1 LHCPMMSLPYL
12 SETKNRE
19 SIPREVP
26 YLVVPEDIRN
36 RWGTRLSGVSGVKVG
51 LTWAGSKTLRVDAK
65 RSIDPR
71 ELARLTE
78 IDGIQLISL
87 QKEKEGVKPGIL
99 DWMDEADDFM
109 DTAGL
114 IENLD
119 LIISV
124 DTAVAHLS
132 GALGKPTWLLNR
144 FQSEWRWGIGRKE
157 SDWYPSMRIFSQQ
170 QDSDW
175 RSVVSVVAAE
185 LGLIAS
191 N

>member
-1 LHCPMMSLPYL
+1 
-12 SETKNRE
+12 
-19 SIPREVP
+19 
-26 YLVVPEDIRN
+26 
-36 RWGTRLSGVSGVKVG
+36 
-51 LTWAGSKTLRVDAK
+51 
-65 RSIDPR
+65 
-71 ELARLTE
+71 
-78 IDGIQLISL
+78 
-87 QKEKEGVKPGIL
+87 
-99 DWMDEADDFM
+99 M

-144 FQSEWRWGIGRKE
+144 FHGEWRWGIARQE

-170 QDSDW
+170 QASDW
-175 RSVVSVVAAE
+175 RSVINVVATE
-185 LGLIAS
+185 LRRMAS

>member
-1 LHCPMMSLPYL
+1 IMGSMPGVDRVMCHAAPDFEMNFDLHSPKISLPDW

-19 SIPREVP
+19 SIPSEVP

-36 RWGTRLSGVSGVKVG
+36 RWRTRLSGVSGIKVG

-71 ELARLTE
+71 ELAPLTE
-78 IDGIQLISL
+78 IDGVQLISL
-87 QKEKEGVKPGIL
+87 QKEKEGVKLDVL

-114 IENLD
+114 IESLD

-124 DTAVAHLS
+124 DTAVAHLR

-144 FQSEWRWGIGRKE
+144 FHGEWRLGMGRRA
-157 SDWYPSMRIFSQQ
+157 SDWDPS
-170 QDSDW
+170 
-175 RSVVSVVAAE
+175 
-185 LGLIAS
+185 
-191 N
+191 